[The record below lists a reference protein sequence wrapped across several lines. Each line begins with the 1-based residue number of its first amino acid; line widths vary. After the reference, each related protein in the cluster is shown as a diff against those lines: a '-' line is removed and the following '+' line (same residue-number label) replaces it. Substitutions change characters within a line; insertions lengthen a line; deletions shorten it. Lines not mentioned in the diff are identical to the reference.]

1 MSAIPP
7 PATPTNVNSLGI
19 SLANLLQLVG
29 MLAAGLLAYSGLD
42 KQVELTNQRVDALQS
57 QISTYQF
64 ERKEDTKRVEDKLDK
79 ISARIDALLVK
90 GASK

>member
-1 MSAIPP
+1 MSATP
-7 PATPTNVNSLGI
+7 PATPTNMNSLGI

>member
-1 MSAIPP
+1 MSATP
-7 PATPTNVNSLGI
+7 PAPPTNMNSLGI

-42 KQVELTNQRVDALQS
+42 KQVELTNQRVDVLQS